1 MESTIA
7 QKLDSLVKLQSFD
20 TQLDEIKKVRGD
32 LPIEV
37 LDLENELAGYDT
49 RVSKFQDEISALKV
63 EISDKKTRIKDAD
76 RLIKKYQEQQATV
89 RNNREYEAIDKE
101 IESQQLDI
109 QLYEKGIREANVRI
123 DAKTEEID
131 AVKAKLEERKK
142 DLLAKKTELNQLI
155 ADSKEEE
162 AKIILERDKASANI
176 EDRLLYSYSR
186 LRKNARNGLAVVNVR
201 RGACGGCFAIVP
213 PQRQAD
219 VKDKKKIIVCEHC
232 GRILA
237 DVDTSEPVEIVRTRA
252 SAIPASAIAASSS
265 LD

>member
-7 QKLDSLVKLQSFD
+7 QKLDSLVKLQSYD
-20 TQLDEIKKVRGD
+20 SQLDEIKKVRGD

-37 LDLENELAGYDT
+37 IDLENELVGFDT
-49 RVSKFQDEISALKV
+49 RITKFQQDITALKEEIS
-63 EISDKKTRIKDAD
+63 EKKTRIKDAD

-123 DAKTEEID
+123 DAKTVEID
-131 AVKAKLEERKK
+131 AVKAKLEDRKK
-142 DLLAKKTELNQLI
+142 DLAAKKTELDHLVSVSQ
-155 ADSKEEE
+155 EEE
-162 AKIILERDKASANI
+162 AKIAVEREKAASNI

-237 DVDTSEPVEIVRTRA
+237 DVDTSEPVENVRTRA
-252 SAIPASAIAASSS
+252 TSLAPSAIAATSA